1 MRQDRFLTA
10 RDVFEAFPTAG
21 EDIEAIPSDIKPLDF
36 LVALIDSKTPEDA
49 IAFCAYLLPKREAVW
64 WGCSCVRGLAD
75 EHERRSIEQ
84 SRAFVAAET
93 WVKDP
98 QHQRRVEAMRI
109 GLSTSRNDAS
119 TWLALGA
126 AWSGGD
132 MADNPQAPV
141 PAPPHLTAKAIRAAV
156 LIALARNPTRERRGK
171 LSICVDHGVKLL
183 QRQTT

>member
-21 EDIEAIPSDIKPLDF
+21 EDIEAAPSDAAPRDF
-36 LVALIDSKTPEDA
+36 LVGLIDSKTPEDA
-49 IAFCAYLLPKREAVW
+49 ISFCAYLLPRREAVW

-75 EHERRSIEQ
+75 ERERQQIEQ
-84 SRAFVAAET
+84 NRAFQAAEL

-98 QHQRRVEAMRI
+98 QQSRRIEALRI
-109 GLSTSRNDAS
+109 GFASQRADAS

-132 MADNPQAPV
+132 MADNPHAPV
-141 PAPPHLTAKAIRAAV
+141 MAPPHLTAKAIRAAV
-156 LIALARNPTRERRGK
+156 LIALARNATQERRAR
-171 LSICVDHGVKLL
+171 LTTCIDHGLKLL
-183 QRQTT
+183 QRRPS